1 MIKNCSSGKIEGF
14 GGPDLARGCT
24 LPTRAI
30 KQHSNYITSIAAAF
44 KAMDEILATFLG
56 LKKFHQ
62 V

>member
-1 MIKNCSSGKIEGF
+1 MIKNCSTGKIEGF

-24 LPTRAI
+24 LPTNAI

-44 KAMDEILATFLG
+44 KAMDEILATFHG